1 MANQMNIDVEWFEE
15 LLDMYQTD
23 PDACNSWQQQF
34 MDDFSDKVERY
45 GERTLV
51 SDGQLTQLNR
61 IARIYGAEEM
71 ESD

>member
-1 MANQMNIDVEWFEE
+1 
-15 LLDMYQTD
+15 
-23 PDACNSWQQQF
+23 